1 MTSLYTLIFT
11 AILFIAAEKKRT
23 NECLQTV
30 CIDIYS
36 NAVYWRCNNI

>member
-11 AILFIAAEKKRT
+11 AILFIAAEKKP

-36 NAVYWRCNNI
+36 NAVYLCCNNI

>member
-11 AILFIAAEKKRT
+11 AILFIAAEKRT

-30 CIDIYS
+30 CIDIFS
-36 NAVYWRCNNI
+36 NAVYLCCNNI

>member
-11 AILFIAAEKKRT
+11 AILFIAAEKKR

-36 NAVYWRCNNI
+36 NAVYLCCNNI